1 MDIKCKKCECKH
13 NKCCCCTANKIKVGN
28 MVDCETYEYS
38 EAKAQDL
45 KQQTAK
51 NMFEISQPLNPHVS
65 NKEAKIYCD
74 AKCLFNKEGMCQANG
89 ITVLESSFN
98 KQTPVCATQVE
109 K

>member
-1 MDIKCKKCECKH
+1 MDIKCKKCECAH
-13 NKCCCCTANKIKVGN
+13 NKFCCCTAGKIKVGN
-28 MVDCETYEYS
+28 GVDCETYEFS

-51 NMFEISQPLNPHVS
+51 NMFEISSDLNPHVS

-74 AKCLFNKEGMCQANG
+74 AKCLFNREGLCSANG
-89 ITVLESSFN
+89 ITVLESSN
-98 KQTPVCATQVE
+98 DDNTPVCVTQIE